1 MAADLTFLQKLRHD
15 LGFFRRVESHLASSQ
30 AVVFISEKI
39 IQRNYHV
46 VSGHV
51 SGNVIRVSNTYVR
64 GCIRRN
70 IGDHII
76 VNISIICVKPQVY
89 RDIGIQFLEIF
100 NSLFI
105 NVSLGLICI
114 VFCPEGDLIVLG
126 GVESFRDS
134 ESCSFFLP
142 AVTAG
147 KRGKTHKDQKYCCQ
161 NFSCSFHPLIPPWD
175 TPAMIFRRNTRNRM
189 INGTEITTTAAIMAG
204 IFSRPNPFS
213 RISWIP
219 LDTR

>member
-1 MAADLTFLQKLRHD
+1 MVCNSVKDIPGGVVKDLHLPGVSGISGPLLPEHLDHHIVCRLIDERDHDLLVVKFIGAVWIFFCGSLGNLPDKIPGKGFGKGIAQSLYIGLVYIAGFCRTHERQGVVMAADLTFLQKLRHD

-39 IQRNYHV
+39 IQRHYHV

-89 RDIGIQFLEIF
+89 RNI
-100 NSLFI
+100 
-105 NVSLGLICI
+105 
-114 VFCPEGDLIVLG
+114 
-126 GVESFRDS
+126 
-134 ESCSFFLP
+134 
-142 AVTAG
+142 
-147 KRGKTHKDQKYCCQ
+147 
-161 NFSCSFHPLIPPWD
+161 
-175 TPAMIFRRNTRNRM
+175 
-189 INGTEITTTAAIMAG
+189 
-204 IFSRPNPFS
+204 
-213 RISWIP
+213 RI
-219 LDTR
+219 